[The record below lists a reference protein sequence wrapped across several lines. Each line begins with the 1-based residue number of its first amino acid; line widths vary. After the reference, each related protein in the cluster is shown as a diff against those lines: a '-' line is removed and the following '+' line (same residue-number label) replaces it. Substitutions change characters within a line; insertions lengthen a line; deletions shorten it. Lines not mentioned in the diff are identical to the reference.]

1 MAHILM
7 VCTGNI
13 CRSPSAEALL
23 RHRLAQAGLDDWHV
37 ASAGTW
43 GLKGHAASQHAVAV
57 LAERGIDL
65 TGHRARK
72 ITRAMV
78 EWAGLVLV
86 MTQAHAEALRLD
98 FPDQAD
104 KIYLLSEMKDGRRY
118 DIQDP
123 YGGPREAYRV
133 CIDELTDL
141 IDGGFARIRALASP
155 EEKD

>member
-1 MAHILM
+1 MARILM
-7 VCTGNI
+7 ICTGNI

-23 RHRLAQAGLDDWHV
+23 RHRLAEAGLDDWQV

-43 GLKGHAASQHAVAV
+43 GLEGHAASAHAVQI
-57 LAERGIDL
+57 LGERGMDL

-72 ITRAMV
+72 VTREMMERAD
-78 EWAGLVLV
+78 LVLV
-86 MTQAHAEALRLD
+86 MTQGHAEALRLD

-104 KIYLLSEMKDGRRY
+104 KVYLLSEMKGGRRY

-123 YGGPREAYRV
+123 YGGPLEAYRA

-141 IDGGFARIRALASP
+141 IDGGFERIRALARAN
-155 EEKD
+155 EGG